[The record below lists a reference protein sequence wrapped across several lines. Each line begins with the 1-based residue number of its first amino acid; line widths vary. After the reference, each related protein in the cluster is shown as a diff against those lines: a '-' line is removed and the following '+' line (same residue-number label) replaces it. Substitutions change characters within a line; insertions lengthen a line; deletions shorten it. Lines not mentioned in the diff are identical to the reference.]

1 MTEWK
6 NPQIGNSESKF
17 RIPAVTEN
25 NKMSTERVTA
35 IAKSVQGVMGFVLLV
50 TVWTSLVTTVA
61 HILEIDS
68 VSLGD
73 AILLSLTLLF
83 ARAFDKVTIGDTKIK
98 K

>member
-1 MTEWK
+1 M
-6 NPQIGNSESKF
+6 
-17 RIPAVTEN
+17 
-25 NKMSTERVTA
+25 
-35 IAKSVQGVMGFVLLV
+35 
-50 TVWTSLVTTVA
+50 VA

>member
-6 NPQIGNSESKF
+6 NPQIGNNESKF

-50 TVWTSLVTTVA
+50 TVWTSLVTMVA